1 MSIRKYKPG
10 DKVMVK
16 HGLVSDADYDGCYC
30 NSLMADMGGVH
41 LTIERID
48 RDAYGGAYKMQETG
62 WVFVDEMLDPYN
74 ILLEQKICCFREA
87 SEFETRYEPTDI
99 SSVVN
104 LYGGN

>member
-1 MSIRKYKPG
+1 MSIKKFKSG
-10 DKVMVK
+10 DKVIVK
-16 HGLVSDADYDGCYC
+16 PDLIPSIEYDGCYC
-30 NSLMADMGGVH
+30 NEIMSKMVGH
-41 LTIERID
+41 ILTIKSID
-48 RDAYGGAYKMQETG
+48 RREYRGVYRVRESG

-104 LYGGN
+104 LYGGS